1 MKSER
6 DTYPAFANFIRK
18 YWTFGSAA
26 FELKYVKSGKKHFL
40 INELPQDQERALRMT
55 YENGVYHKISDQSM
69 GNKPW
74 DAFYLKGNAYLV
86 IYFAGDNTFY
96 GIHTKFIV
104 HLKEIGVKRIT
115 PDVAKEF
122 ADFIFDTSG
131 CSKLHIPTS

>member
-1 MKSER
+1 MRNER
-6 DTYPAFANFIRK
+6 DTYPVFANFIRK
-18 YWTFGSAA
+18 YWKFGSSA
-26 FELKYVKSGKKHFL
+26 FELKFVKGKHFL
-40 INELPQDQERALRMT
+40 LSELPSDQERALRMT

-74 DAFYLKGNAYLV
+74 DAFFLKGNAYLV
-86 IYFAGDNTFY
+86 VYFASNKTFY

-115 PDVAKEF
+115 PDIATEF